1 MKKSFFKRS
10 LASALS
16 VCMVFTQS
24 VLVTATVPTLT
35 ASAAGKTIT
44 LNDITYIAPDA
55 ALEDGVQ
62 HSDWNVVVADQLA
75 NITDTPTTLDVEDVK
90 DYLAAQAAT
99 IAGGAY
105 ADLANDLL
113 ASATAAELT
122 REGNNYTI
130 SCTLSGLN
138 NIAEDTL
145 QEIFDEKAED
155 LIAQYPDVTV
165 NTDKLD
171 VDLSDVEIGGEL
183 AVTIDASALE
193 ASRYVTASWSFVD
206 TDGNPY
212 TLLGG
217 QNVIDYASTKL
228 AAIEIETQAAVDAF
242 EVDLIAQLKGQ
253 IDEEKI
259 AEKIDEVIEKKI
271 AEEIAAEIAAEEEK
285 LGAALSDEQKADIEQ
300 DIRDEYA
307 ADIAN
312 KKAEATDEAI
322 EKAEAE
328 VEKEVA
334 EKFDDLAVEVA
345 DIFDGYESKLAKA
358 EDKIAAAVDK
368 AENGS
373 YSATADS
380 FDAVLAELAAKADAK
395 GYDIPASL
403 AEVQAN
409 AKIVDAYNAGLDVLN
424 TIAATADATV
434 EITFD
439 ELIALA
445 QSGSAVSV
453 EVAGGKA
460 TVEFQIE
467 DAEAAEFAAV
477 KNAELAEDMLE
488 VADSW
493 KVVTAIVVGNSAAE
507 TAKVSLD
514 IIREYT
520 TKEIEETTTTEET
533 TSTTE
538 ETTSTTEETT
548 STTEETTSTT
558 EETTSTTEETTSTT
572 EETTTTEGDETTT
585 TVGDET
591 TTTEGDE
598 TTSTTEE
605 TTTTEGDE
613 TTSTT
618 EETTTTEGD
627 ETTSTTE
634 ETTTTEGDET
644 TSTTEETTT
653 TEGDETTTTT
663 QVEITI
669 EYTVGEQD
677 RSYYWSEDCTD
688 FDLTG
693 MQVVADIFL
702 DVTTEEGSEF
712 YQYTVN
718 VTDLVLDPTCANDV
732 VYEGLKDYTVA
743 ISTDASAVLAS
754 VSDLIAADLGI
765 EDIDAFLAQFDYG
778 TNEMI
783 GTMTVQIGMRGD
795 INNSFEVD
803 SDDAVMALKYQA
815 SRIIGKEYEDV
826 PTGSIQYFLG
836 NVDADDELGGDDA
849 VKILKYYA
857 QDVIGDG
864 DWATIPGAN
873 DNLSDEYIAAQLAKI
888 ESAKDEEE
896 VA

>member
-55 ALEDGVQ
+55 AVEGDGFQ
-62 HSDWNVVVADQLA
+62 HSDWNVVVADQIA
-75 NITDTPTTLDVEDVK
+75 NIADNTSTALDVEDVK

-113 ASATAAELT
+113 ASATDAELT
-122 REGNNYTI
+122 REGSNYTI

-145 QEIFDEKAED
+145 QATFDEMAEE
-155 LIAQYPDVTV
+155 IVAEYPDASV

-193 ASRYVTASWSFVD
+193 ASRYVIASWSFVD

-217 QNVIDYASTKL
+217 QNVIGYASTKL
-228 AAIEIETQAAVDAF
+228 SVIEKETLAALDAF
-242 EVDLIAQLKGQ
+242 EVDLVAQLKEQVNAGVL
-253 IDEEKI
+253 DMVE
-259 AEKIDEVIEKKI
+259 
-271 AEEIAAEIAAEEEK
+271 AEIE
-285 LGAALSDEQKADIEQ
+285 S
-300 DIRDEYA
+300 
-307 ADIAN
+307 
-312 KKAEATDEAI
+312 
-322 EKAEAE
+322 
-328 VEKEVA
+328 EVA

-493 KVVTAIVVGNSAAE
+493 KVVTAVVVGDSAAE

-538 ETTSTTEETT
+538 ETTT
-548 STTEETTSTT
+548 
-558 EETTSTTEETTSTT
+558 TT
-572 EETTTTEGDETTT
+572 EETTTTVGDETTT

-591 TTTEGDE
+591 TTTVGDE
-598 TTSTTEE
+598 TTTTVGDE
-605 TTTTEGDE
+605 TTTTVGDE
-613 TTSTT
+613 TTTT
-618 EETTTTEGD
+618 VGDETTTTVGD
-627 ETTSTTE
+627 ETTTTVGD
-634 ETTTTEGDET
+634 ETTTTVGDET
-644 TSTTEETTT
+644 TTTVGDETTT
-653 TEGDETTTTT
+653 TVGDETTTTVGDETTTTVGDETTTTVGDETTTTVGDETTTTTT

-718 VTDLVLDPTCANDV
+718 VTDLVLDPICANDV

-803 SDDAVMALKYQA
+803 SDDAVMALKYYA
-815 SRIIGKEYEDV
+815 ETLVDG
-826 PTGSIQYFLG
+826 GSYDKISADSVQYFLG
-836 NVDADDELGGDDA
+836 NVDFNDELGSDDA

-857 QDVIGDG
+857 EDLMGDA
-864 DWATIPGAN
+864 DWANIPGAN
-873 DNLSDEYIAAQLAKI
+873 DNLSEEYIAAQLAKI
-888 ESAKDEEE
+888 EAEKDEEE

>member
-55 ALEDGVQ
+55 AVEGDGFQ
-62 HSDWNVVVADQLA
+62 HSDWNVVVADQIA
-75 NITDTPTTLDVEDVK
+75 NITDNTSTALDVEDVK

-99 IAGGAY
+99 IARGAY

-113 ASATAAELT
+113 ASATDAELT
-122 REGNNYTI
+122 RKGSNYTI

-145 QEIFDEKAED
+145 QATFDEMAEE
-155 LIAQYPDVTV
+155 IVAEYPDATV

-193 ASRYVTASWSFVD
+193 ASRYATASWSFVD
-206 TDGNPY
+206 TDGKAY

-228 AAIEIETQAAVDAF
+228 AAIEIETQAALDAF
-242 EVDLIAQLKGQ
+242 EVDLVAQLKEQVNAGVL
-253 IDEEKI
+253 DMVE
-259 AEKIDEVIEKKI
+259 
-271 AEEIAAEIAAEEEK
+271 AEIE
-285 LGAALSDEQKADIEQ
+285 S
-300 DIRDEYA
+300 
-307 ADIAN
+307 
-312 KKAEATDEAI
+312 
-322 EKAEAE
+322 
-328 VEKEVA
+328 EVA

-493 KVVTAIVVGNSAAE
+493 KVVTAIVVGDSAAE

-520 TKEIEETTTTEET
+520 TKEIEETTTT
-533 TSTTE
+533 TE
-538 ETTSTTEETT
+538 ETTT
-548 STTEETTSTT
+548 
-558 EETTSTTEETTSTT
+558 TT
-572 EETTTTEGDETTT
+572 EETTTTTEETTTTVGDETTTTVGDETTTTVGDETTTTVGDETTTTVGDETTTTVGDETTT

-591 TTTEGDE
+591 TTTEGE
-598 TTSTTEE
+598 
-605 TTTTEGDE
+605 
-613 TTSTT
+613 
-618 EETTTTEGD
+618 
-627 ETTSTTE
+627 
-634 ETTTTEGDET
+634 
-644 TSTTEETTT
+644 
-653 TEGDETTTTT
+653 ETTTTT

-803 SDDAVMALKYQA
+803 SDDAVMALKYYA
-815 SRIIGKEYEDV
+815 ETLVDG
-826 PTGSIQYFLG
+826 GSYDKISADSVQYFLG
-836 NVDADDELGGDDA
+836 NVDFNDELGSDDA

-857 QDVIGDG
+857 EDLMGDA
-864 DWATIPGAN
+864 DWANIPGAN
-873 DNLSDEYIAAQLAKI
+873 DNLSEEYIAAQLAKI
-888 ESAKDEEE
+888 EAEKDEEE

>member
-55 ALEDGVQ
+55 AVEGDGFQ
-62 HSDWNVVVADQLA
+62 HSDWNVVVADQIA
-75 NITDTPTTLDVEDVK
+75 NIADNTSTALDVEDVK

-113 ASATAAELT
+113 ASATDAELT
-122 REGNNYTI
+122 REGSNYTI

-145 QEIFDEKAED
+145 QATFDEMAEE
-155 LIAQYPDVTV
+155 IVAEYPDASV

-193 ASRYVTASWSFVD
+193 ASRYVIASWSFVD

-217 QNVIDYASTKL
+217 QNVIGYASTKL
-228 AAIEIETQAAVDAF
+228 SVIEKETLAALDAF
-242 EVDLIAQLKGQ
+242 EVDLVAQLKEQVNAGVL
-253 IDEEKI
+253 DMVE
-259 AEKIDEVIEKKI
+259 
-271 AEEIAAEIAAEEEK
+271 AEIE
-285 LGAALSDEQKADIEQ
+285 S
-300 DIRDEYA
+300 
-307 ADIAN
+307 
-312 KKAEATDEAI
+312 
-322 EKAEAE
+322 
-328 VEKEVA
+328 EVA

-493 KVVTAIVVGNSAAE
+493 KVVTAVVVGDSAAE

-538 ETTSTTEETT
+538 ETTT
-548 STTEETTSTT
+548 
-558 EETTSTTEETTSTT
+558 TT
-572 EETTTTEGDETTT
+572 EETTTTVGDETTT

-591 TTTEGDE
+591 TTTVGDE
-598 TTSTTEE
+598 TTTTVGDE
-605 TTTTEGDE
+605 TTTTVGDE
-613 TTSTT
+613 TTTT
-618 EETTTTEGD
+618 VGDETTTTVGD
-627 ETTSTTE
+627 ETTTTVGD
-634 ETTTTEGDET
+634 ETTTTVGDET
-644 TSTTEETTT
+644 
-653 TEGDETTTTT
+653 TTTTT

-718 VTDLVLDPTCANDV
+718 VTDLVLDPICANDV

-803 SDDAVMALKYQA
+803 SDDAVMALKYYA
-815 SRIIGKEYEDV
+815 ETLVDG
-826 PTGSIQYFLG
+826 GSYDKISADSVQYFLG
-836 NVDADDELGGDDA
+836 NVDFNDELGSDDA

-857 QDVIGDG
+857 EDLMGDA
-864 DWATIPGAN
+864 DWANIPGAN
-873 DNLSDEYIAAQLAKI
+873 DNLSEEYIAAQLAKI
-888 ESAKDEEE
+888 EAEKDEEE

>member
-55 ALEDGVQ
+55 AVEGDGFQ
-62 HSDWNVVVADQLA
+62 HSDWNVVVADQIA
-75 NITDTPTTLDVEDVK
+75 NIADNTSTALDVEDVK

-113 ASATAAELT
+113 ASATDAELT
-122 REGNNYTI
+122 RKGSNYTI

-145 QEIFDEKAED
+145 QATFDEMAEE
-155 LIAQYPDVTV
+155 IVAEYPDATV

-193 ASRYVTASWSFVD
+193 ASRYATASWSFVD
-206 TDGNPY
+206 TDGKAY

-228 AAIEIETQAAVDAF
+228 AAIEIETQAALDAF
-242 EVDLIAQLKGQ
+242 EVDLVAQLKEQVNAGVL
-253 IDEEKI
+253 DMVE
-259 AEKIDEVIEKKI
+259 
-271 AEEIAAEIAAEEEK
+271 AEIE
-285 LGAALSDEQKADIEQ
+285 S
-300 DIRDEYA
+300 
-307 ADIAN
+307 
-312 KKAEATDEAI
+312 
-322 EKAEAE
+322 
-328 VEKEVA
+328 EVA

-345 DIFDGYESKLAKA
+345 DIFNGYESKLAKA

-373 YSATADS
+373 YSAAADS

-488 VADSW
+488 VADS
-493 KVVTAIVVGNSAAE
+493 
-507 TAKVSLD
+507 
-514 IIREYT
+514 
-520 TKEIEETTTTEET
+520 
-533 TSTTE
+533 
-538 ETTSTTEETT
+538 
-548 STTEETTSTT
+548 
-558 EETTSTTEETTSTT
+558 
-572 EETTTTEGDETTT
+572 
-585 TVGDET
+585 
-591 TTTEGDE
+591 
-598 TTSTTEE
+598 
-605 TTTTEGDE
+605 
-613 TTSTT
+613 
-618 EETTTTEGD
+618 
-627 ETTSTTE
+627 
-634 ETTTTEGDET
+634 
-644 TSTTEETTT
+644 
-653 TEGDETTTTT
+653 
-663 QVEITI
+663 
-669 EYTVGEQD
+669 
-677 RSYYWSEDCTD
+677 
-688 FDLTG
+688 
-693 MQVVADIFL
+693 
-702 DVTTEEGSEF
+702 
-712 YQYTVN
+712 
-718 VTDLVLDPTCANDV
+718 
-732 VYEGLKDYTVA
+732 
-743 ISTDASAVLAS
+743 
-754 VSDLIAADLGI
+754 
-765 EDIDAFLAQFDYG
+765 
-778 TNEMI
+778 
-783 GTMTVQIGMRGD
+783 
-795 INNSFEVD
+795 
-803 SDDAVMALKYQA
+803 
-815 SRIIGKEYEDV
+815 
-826 PTGSIQYFLG
+826 
-836 NVDADDELGGDDA
+836 
-849 VKILKYYA
+849 
-857 QDVIGDG
+857 
-864 DWATIPGAN
+864 
-873 DNLSDEYIAAQLAKI
+873 
-888 ESAKDEEE
+888 
-896 VA
+896 